1 MPVPMSYREIAED
14 LAARIKAGEYK
25 PGQILPS
32 YAQLADLYSVS
43 RSTASRVYAITND
56 RGITVGS
63 PGRGVYVAGEQQ
75 AE

>member
-25 PGQILPS
+25 PGEMLPS
-32 YAQLADLYSVS
+32 YAGLADLYSVS
-43 RSTASRVYAITND
+43 RSTASRVYSITND

-63 PGRGVYVAGEQQ
+63 PGRGVFVAGESQ
-75 AE
+75 A